1 MKVYPRGAYQSG
13 SVKGKTELPEPIGPL
28 QKRVTAAMPRSMRWI
43 RTRALMRP
51 RPSSSGAA
59 GWAAFLPLR
68 LYEVQPGRAVRDQ
81 PAARSVLPA
90 FEYRCESVP
99 TLDNAHRRLS
109 NRRDVRAPPP
119 NPAALAPHRSKA

>member
-1 MKVYPRGAYQSG
+1 MKVCPQDACQSE
-13 SVKGKTELPEPIGPL
+13 SVNGWTELPETIGLSP
-28 QKRVTAAMPRSMRWI
+28 KCVTAAMQHSMRLT
-43 RTRALMRP
+43 RTRELMRP

-59 GWAAFLPLR
+59 GWAAFLRLP

-99 TLDNAHRRLS
+99 
-109 NRRDVRAPPP
+109 
-119 NPAALAPHRSKA
+119 